1 MANEKAKID
10 RDAAEDAIDA
20 CLRAIGRDPD
30 NEPELEDTGERVAA
44 AFIDEIC
51 DGYGVDTTELLA
63 RNVIAGTTELVVLRD
78 IPLTTTCPHHLM
90 PAIGTATIAFAPEGS
105 ILGLGA
111 IPKLLD
117 AFAHRLTLQEQ
128 IGERVVA
135 AMMEELRPRWV
146 GCRLVLDQ
154 MCMTAR
160 GQRRHGVKT
169 ETIAL
174 GGDFPPGERVEALR
188 ILGAAAG

>member
-1 MANEKAKID
+1 MACTID
-10 RDAAEDAIDA
+10 REAAAEAIEA
-20 CLRAIGRDPD
+20 FLRAIGQEPD
-30 NEPELEDTGERVAA
+30 DEPELQETGRRVAT

-51 DGYGVDTTELLA
+51 DGYKVDTTELIA

-78 IPLTTTCPHHLM
+78 VPVTTTCPHHLM

-105 ILGLGA
+105 LVGLGA

-135 AMMEELRPRWV
+135 ALMEELRPRWA

-160 GQRRHGVKT
+160 GQRRHGIRT
-169 ETIAL
+169 ETLAL

-188 ILGAAAG
+188 ILGAA